1 MARLD
6 LPSHIVRGLFFALC
20 CAGGVRRGSI
30 RRHGHHGQRRS
41 IFEHLGP
48 RVRRNAARGPTS
60 FGRIFDATVRSLRA
74 GPICGREYSPIH
86 SGRLASSRGLHLQ
99 SQTPS
104 PRRGVDGA
112 SPSKAAP
119 RVVEAP
125 APSVVE
131 APAPPVEEAVA
142 EPAAV
147 PAYAPIEPMSPT
159 PAPPRFWCDFCKEF
173 TPISYTLEYAYSLP
187 SPTPASPTPVAART
201 GVPPLDPWF
210 LNTQAA
216 PALDAVEIEEEDAV
230 VSGPGIGILIN
241 PGGTRAARTGVP
253 PYYIAGPSVPP
264 AAEAPASPPKMRAE
278 AAARMKAQALPS
290 PPPAEAL
297 PTSML
302 RRLLGRK
309 TAAVDQRP

>member
-20 CAGGVRRGSI
+20 RAGGVRRGSI
-30 RRHGHHGQRRS
+30 RRHGQCRS
-41 IFEHLGP
+41 VFERLGP
-48 RVRRNAARGPTS
+48 RVRCNAARGPTS
-60 FGRIFDATVRSLRA
+60 FGRIFDAAVRSLRA
-74 GPICGREYSPIH
+74 GLIRGREYSPIH
-86 SGRLASSRGLHLQ
+86 SGRLASPRDLHLQ

-112 SPSKAAP
+112 SPSNIAP

-125 APSVVE
+125 AP
-131 APAPPVEEAVA
+131 PIEEAVA

-147 PAYAPIEPMSPT
+147 PAYAPIEPISPT
-159 PAPPRFWCDFCKEF
+159 PAPPCFWCDFCKEF
-173 TPISYTLEYAYSLP
+173 TPIPHKLEYVYSLLL
-187 SPTPASPTPVAART
+187 PTPASPTPVAART

-241 PGGTRAARTGVP
+241 PGGT
-253 PYYIAGPSVPP
+253 
-264 AAEAPASPPKMRAE
+264 
-278 AAARMKAQALPS
+278 
-290 PPPAEAL
+290 
-297 PTSML
+297 
-302 RRLLGRK
+302 
-309 TAAVDQRP
+309 

>member
-6 LPSHIVRGLFFALC
+6 LPPHIVRGSFFALHR
-20 CAGGVRRGSI
+20 AGGVRRGSI

-41 IFEHLGP
+41 IFERLGP

-60 FGRIFDATVRSLRA
+60 FGCIFDAAVRSLRA
-74 GPICGREYSPIH
+74 DPIRGREYSPIH
-86 SGRLASSRGLHLQ
+86 SGRLASPRDLHLQ

-104 PRRGVDGA
+104 PRLGVDGA
-112 SPSKAAP
+112 SPSNTAP
-119 RVVEAP
+119 RVDEAP

-173 TPISYTLEYAYSLP
+173 TPIPHT
-187 SPTPASPTPVAART
+187 
-201 GVPPLDPWF
+201 LDPWF

-264 AAEAPASPPKMRAE
+264 AAEAPASPPKTRAE
-278 AAARMKAQALPS
+278 AAARA
-290 PPPAEAL
+290 
-297 PTSML
+297 
-302 RRLLGRK
+302 
-309 TAAVDQRP
+309 